1 MPESADCAE
10 TSSAGRKKWPSPA
23 SFNSAEKQ
31 KARQEEAARRAADV
45 EHRRSINQRIIGDLM
60 VETSLDPAQA
70 MVVAKAII
78 AGKIGNVSV
87 SY

>member
-1 MPESADCAE
+1 M
-10 TSSAGRKKWPSPA
+10 KKWPSPA

-45 EHRRSINQRIIGDLM
+45 EHLRSINQRIIGDLM
-60 VETSLDPAQA
+60 VETSLDPDQA
-70 MVVAKAII
+70 MAVAKAII